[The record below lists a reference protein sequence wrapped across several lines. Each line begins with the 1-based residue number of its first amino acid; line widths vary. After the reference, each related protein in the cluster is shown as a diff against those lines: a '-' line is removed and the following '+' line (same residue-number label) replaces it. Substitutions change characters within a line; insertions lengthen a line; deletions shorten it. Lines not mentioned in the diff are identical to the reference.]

1 MENNLS
7 TAIALGNLGFLLV
20 EHDTAIFDKKKIM
33 EIVKGYLCLI
43 VICLYGYYLRSIFK
57 TTGIY
62 LSISGQQYSN
72 SHKFASWSLKSA
84 IRNFFTKYCSFAGF
98 DVTSSS
104 SSRHGKQTSNTQ
116 SMNQCKSKRPV
127 PFPRISKVAGTFDLK
142 YLVLLHKNC
151 LFWLRSNI
159 LSVYKRQQVK
169 LSDPTKESDSQHFAL
184 YTVTIHIWC
193 IRLNLFFV
201 SKKYWL

>member
-33 EIVKGYLCLI
+33 EIVKGDLCLI

-84 IRNFFTKYCSFAGF
+84 IRNFY
-98 DVTSSS
+98 
-104 SSRHGKQTSNTQ
+104 
-116 SMNQCKSKRPV
+116 
-127 PFPRISKVAGTFDLK
+127 
-142 YLVLLHKNC
+142 
-151 LFWLRSNI
+151 
-159 LSVYKRQQVK
+159 
-169 LSDPTKESDSQHFAL
+169 
-184 YTVTIHIWC
+184 
-193 IRLNLFFV
+193 
-201 SKKYWL
+201 